1 MGGPPYGGLSKREDA
16 QVSIDPS
23 KPHFTVMLDEAV
35 GSEAALY
42 VTPGGEIICTMHPS
56 AAKDD
61 SPARFSG
68 HVMFRKAVEMVLRPP
83 QPGPDSTA

>member
-1 MGGPPYGGLSKREDA
+1 M
-16 QVSIDPS
+16 SIDPS
-23 KPHFTVMLDEAV
+23 KPHFTVMIDEAV

-42 VTPGGEIICTMHPS
+42 VTPDGEVICTMHPS

-61 SPARFSG
+61 SRARFTG

-83 QPGPDSTA
+83 QLGPDSNA